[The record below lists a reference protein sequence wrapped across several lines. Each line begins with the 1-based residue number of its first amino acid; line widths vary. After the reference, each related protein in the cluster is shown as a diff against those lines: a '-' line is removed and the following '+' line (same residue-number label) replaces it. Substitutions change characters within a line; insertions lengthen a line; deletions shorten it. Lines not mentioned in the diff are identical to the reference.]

1 MPQANLPDT
10 ITVPLGRNAAYGM
23 LDVDVT
29 KFAPHVLQH
38 LFTYGVRQSLNDAI
52 AERKDLDNAAIVAK
66 ATKRLDTFY
75 SGELRVR
82 NAGEPID
89 PVENRAWVLAK
100 AAVRK
105 MALNTPQ
112 WSDPKIIGTGDDKL
126 TGDAKLEA
134 VLAARFKV
142 RREKLAEGDSA
153 TEVTIQRYLAA
164 HPDVMVKAREAVEA
178 EQAAMD
184 TEGFEV

>member
-1 MPQANLPDT
+1 MQANLQDT
-10 ITVPLGRNAAYGM
+10 IAVPLGRNAAYGS

-29 KFAPHVLQH
+29 KFAGHVLQH

-52 AERKDLDNAAIVAK
+52 AERKDLDTAAIVAK
-66 ATKRLDTFY
+66 AQKRLDTFY

-82 NAGEPID
+82 GAGEPID

-100 AAVRK
+100 AAIRK

-112 WSDPKIIGTGDDKL
+112 WVDAKIIGTGDDKL

-134 VLAARFKV
+134 VLKARAKARKMSV
-142 RREKLAEGDSA
+142 PADTTA
-153 TEVTIQRYLAA
+153 TEYAIKGFLEA
-164 HPDVMVKAREAVEA
+164 HPEVIVKAREAVEA

-184 TEGFEV
+184 TQGFEV